1 MSAWLWGLQSGSWG
15 PRPCRASSRARAE
28 AAEQTPAWPGLG
40 GDEGCGVSDRGS
52 SGSKECF
59 PHLTVSPH
67 LDAFERPLVT
77 QCGARQPQ
85 RQP

>member
-1 MSAWLWGLQSGSWG
+1 MRACVYAEGSVSAWLWGLQSGSWG

-52 SGSKECF
+52 SGSKELL
-59 PHLTVSPH
+59 PAPYSVS
-67 LDAFERPLVT
+67 ASGRV
-77 QCGARQPQ
+77 
-85 RQP
+85 